1 MEDDSSLPPQLA
13 LPPRIVHNSPSLGPM
28 TAPLHVTPTL
38 GPMTG
43 AIHNISARNLHDI
56 STTLPDDRQFLRSWR
71 RQLQDCMTQQSGRIV
86 RFMVNTGDVSGG
98 ASELDI
104 SRRCSDVL
112 HKYSRPTWNFASSV
126 RDLTMNTST
135 NETMHEIEHEIG
147 MSPAVLRETLKRTI
161 RMYINTAAAVSA
173 AEVRLEEKLQR
184 LETVI
189 GRIND
194 MLFMEPT
201 PELEELAGP
210 TRAYLDS
217 VLEKISIEADYTELV
232 ENYKKFATL
241 KGLVSLMAFQRSAT
255 PTCTICMTKE
265 ISHAVTPCGHTF
277 CDDCCRTQMTACYIC
292 RVQIRD
298 RLRLYFS

>member
-1 MEDDSSLPPQLA
+1 MEDDGGLPFSLPPS
-13 LPPRIVHNSPSLGPM
+13 IVHNSPSLGPM
-28 TAPLHVTPTL
+28 TAPVHVTPTL

-71 RQLQDCMTQQSGRIV
+71 RQLQDSMTQQSGRIV
-86 RFMVNTGDVSGG
+86 RFLVNTGSDVSGTSI
-98 ASELDI
+98 SELEI
-104 SRRCSDVL
+104 SRRCADVL

-126 RDLTMNTST
+126 RDLMLNTST
-135 NETMHEIEHEIG
+135 AETLTEIEREIG
-147 MSPAVLRETLKRTI
+147 VSPAALRETLKRTI
-161 RMYINTAAAVSA
+161 RMYINTAAALSA
-173 AEVRLEEKLQR
+173 SEVRLEEKLRR

-201 PELEELAGP
+201 PELEALAGP

-217 VLEKISIEADYTELV
+217 VLDKISIEADYTELV
-232 ENYKKFATL
+232 EHYKKFATL
-241 KGLVSLMAFQRSAT
+241 KGLVSLMSFQRSPT

-277 CDDCCRTQMTACYIC
+277 CEDCCRSQMTACYIC

-298 RLRLYFS
+298 RLRLFFS

>member
-1 MEDDSSLPPQLA
+1 
-13 LPPRIVHNSPSLGPM
+13 
-28 TAPLHVTPTL
+28 
-38 GPMTG
+38 
-43 AIHNISARNLHDI
+43 
-56 STTLPDDRQFLRSWR
+56 
-71 RQLQDCMTQQSGRIV
+71 MTQQNGRIV
-86 RFMVNTGDVSGG
+86 RFLVNTGGGDISGSSIG
-98 ASELDI
+98 DMEI
-104 SRRCSDVL
+104 SRRCTDIL

-126 RDLTMNTST
+126 RDLTLNTST
-135 NETMHEIEHEIG
+135 TATISEIEREIG

-161 RMYINTAAAVSA
+161 RMYINTAAAVSTT
-173 AEVRLEEKLQR
+173 ETRLEEKLRR

-189 GRIND
+189 SRIND

-217 VLEKISIEADYTELV
+217 VLDKISIEADYSELV
-232 ENYKKFATL
+232 EHYKKFATL
-241 KGLVSLMAFQRSAT
+241 KGLVSLMAFQRSPT

-265 ISHAVTPCGHTF
+265 ISHAITPCGHTF
-277 CDDCCRTQMTACYIC
+277 CDDCCRSQMTACYIC

>member
-1 MEDDSSLPPQLA
+1 MEDFTLPPSV
-13 LPPRIVHNSPSLGPM
+13 IHNSPSLGPM
-28 TAPLHVTPTL
+28 SAPLHVTPTL

-43 AIHNISARNLHDI
+43 AIHNISGRNLHDI

-71 RQLQDCMTQQSGRIV
+71 RQLQDSMTQQNSRIV
-86 RFMVNTGDVSGG
+86 RFLVNTTSDVSGG
-98 ASELDI
+98 INDLEI
-104 SRRCSDVL
+104 GRRCADVL

-126 RDLTMNTST
+126 RDLNLNTST
-135 NETMHEIEHEIG
+135 VETMEEIEREIG
-147 MSPAVLRETLKRTI
+147 INPAVLRETLKRAI

-173 AEVRLEEKLQR
+173 TEIRLEEKLRR
-184 LETVI
+184 LETII
-189 GRIND
+189 GRVND

-201 PELEELAGP
+201 PELEALAGP

-217 VLEKISIEADYTELV
+217 VLDKISIEADYAELV
-232 ENYKKFATL
+232 ENYKKFAAL
-241 KGLVSLMAFQRSAT
+241 KGLVSLMAFQRSPI

-265 ISHAVTPCGHTF
+265 INHAITPCGHTF
-277 CDDCCRTQMTACYIC
+277 CEDCCRSQMTACYIC

>member
-1 MEDDSSLPPQLA
+1 MEDEAILPQLSLPPS
-13 LPPRIVHNSPSLGPM
+13 IVHNSPSLGPM
-28 TAPLHVTPTL
+28 SAPVHVTPTL

-56 STTLPDDRQFLRSWR
+56 SVTLPDDRQFLRSWR
-71 RQLQDCMTQQSGRIV
+71 RQLQDCMTQQNGRIV
-86 RFMVNTGDVSGG
+86 RFLVATDVSGSTV
-98 ASELDI
+98 AELELT
-104 SRRCSDVL
+104 RRCSDVL
-112 HKYSRPTWNFASSV
+112 HKYSRPTWNFASST
-126 RDLTMNTST
+126 RDLTLNTST
-135 NETMHEIEHEIG
+135 VDVMGEIEREIG
-147 MSPAVLRETLKRTI
+147 LSPAVLRETLKRVI
-161 RMYINTAAAVSA
+161 RMYINTATTVSA
-173 AEVRLEEKLQR
+173 AEGHLEEKLRR

-201 PELEELAGP
+201 AELEELAGP

-217 VLEKISIEADYTELV
+217 VLDKISIEADYKELV

-241 KGLVSLMAFQRSAT
+241 KGLVSLMAFQRSPN

-265 ISHAVTPCGHTF
+265 ISHALTPCGHTF
-277 CDDCCRTQMTACYIC
+277 CEDCCRSQMTACYVC
-292 RVQIRD
+292 RLQIRD